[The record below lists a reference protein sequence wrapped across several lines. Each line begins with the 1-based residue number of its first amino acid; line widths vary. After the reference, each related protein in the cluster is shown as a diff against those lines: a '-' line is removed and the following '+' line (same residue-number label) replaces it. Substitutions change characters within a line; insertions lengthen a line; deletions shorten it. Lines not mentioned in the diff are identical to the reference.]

1 LSIGIEITQARTQL
15 QSTTC
20 HSGRLAAQMPTA
32 SPTAQRSLSAL
43 EKRSRPCAR
52 TRCSQSPRHAAGVPA
67 CTAGPV
73 HAACRVRS
81 AASVRGSARITC
93 AQSVSEGGGL
103 DGEAGIWRSHGPR
116 QRDHQARRTRLRCR
130 SPACVRAPRAARA
143 RGGTASD
150 APSASQAQ
158 TSEGFGRGERGW
170 ARRTS
175 TCPWR
180 TMRRSLLPSCRRSPC
195 RWQRT
200 SSSRKSSSS

>member
-1 LSIGIEITQARTQL
+1 MSIGIEITQARTQL

-67 CTAGPV
+67 LQGPCTRRMPR
-73 HAACRVRS
+73 ACTLPRPQFVG
-81 AASVRGSARITC
+81 ARGSRVL
-93 AQSVSEGGGL
+93 SVEGGGL

-158 TSEGFGRGERGW
+158 TSEGVGRGERGGKGTG
-170 ARRTS
+170 RVGCCLREGVG
-175 TCPWR
+175 
-180 TMRRSLLPSCRRSPC
+180 LGLGLGLG
-195 RWQRT
+195 
-200 SSSRKSSSS
+200 